1 MRVLHL
7 DQLEVP
13 LPIWSLLL
21 QGSRAVADLNPPGRA
36 VVAESGFLHVSQVL
50 ASGYGAA
57 AQSSAFNRLRE
68 RLFAAWLDTGTH
80 QIPHGVPILRAR
92 RRVGVAETLR
102 CDGRVWIQGGAIW
115 GLPCPIGNAVQGG
128 FAGQPTVHCATEIA
142 IPPEFANIGQSIKD
156 GLPYQ
161 PWAAELVKET
171 RAANRP
177 NDPMSRCLPPGIV
190 RLEVFP
196 LFRKM
201 IQVPGL
207 LVILNEQNAS
217 YRQIFTDGR
226 PLPVDPNPSW
236 NGYSSGKW
244 EGDTLVVQT
253 TGFRDAL
260 WLDTG
265 GSPLTDAA
273 RVTERFRR
281 ANYGTLE
288 IALTIDDPKA
298 YTKPWTIKVT
308 QIIAPDTEL
317 LDYICLENEKDVAHL
332 GGR

>member
-1 MRVLHL
+1 MRFAVGLIIC
-7 DQLEVP
+7 VISSP
-13 LPIWSLLL
+13 L
-21 QGSRAVADLNPPGRA
+21 VAQWLNYPTAGIPRLPDGKPNLAMPAPRTSDGKPDL
-36 VVAESGFLHVSQVL
+36 SG
-50 ASGYGAA
+50 
-57 AQSSAFNRLRE
+57 
-68 RLFAAWLDTGTH
+68 
-80 QIPHGVPILRAR
+80 
-92 RRVGVAETLR
+92 
-102 CDGRVWIQGGAIW
+102 IW
-115 GLPCPIGNAVQGG
+115 GLPCPVGNAVASDG
-128 FAGQPTVHCATEIA
+128 FTGLPNVYCATEIA
-142 IPPEFANIGQSIKD
+142 IPPEFTNIGQSITD

-161 PWAAELVKET
+161 PWAAELVKKT

-201 IQVPGL
+201 VQVPGL
-207 LVILNEQNAS
+207 LVMLNEQNAS

-253 TGFRDAL
+253 NGFRDGL

-265 GSPLTDAA
+265 GSPLTEAA
-273 RVTERFRR
+273 RISERFRR
-281 ANYGTLE
+281 VNYGALE
-288 IALTIDDPKA
+288 IELTIDDPKA

-308 QIIAPDTEL
+308 QILAPDTEL
-317 LDYICLENEKDVAHL
+317 LDYICLENEKDVKHL
-332 GGR
+332 EGK